1 MGLAHRV
8 GTPKAAQEGGQTLTY
23 VLYGLRPLLQSRYSR
38 ADTRRQV
45 YGYIIYIKE
54 MGEGSEDD
62 GQGRHM
68 ISLAHSCLWI
78 FGGIASYPR
87 EP

>member
-8 GTPKAAQEGGQTLTY
+8 RTPKATQEGGQTLTY
-23 VLYGLRPLLQSRYSR
+23 VLCGLRPLLQSRYSR

-45 YGYIIYIKE
+45 YGYIIYKK
-54 MGEGSEDD
+54 MGDGSEDD
-62 GQGRHM
+62 GQGRRM
-68 ISLAHSCLWI
+68 ISLEHSCFGI
-78 FGGIASYPR
+78 FGGIASHPR